1 MKNAT
6 VNIEDIRQ
14 FLYRE
19 ARLLDEK
26 KWEEWLTYYD
36 EDCPFWMPS
45 WDDDGQLISDPQ
57 REISLIYY
65 PDRRSLDAED
75 VTGLKPV
82 TEAADAQLLC
92 VVGERSVSL

>member
-45 WDDDGQLISDPQ
+45 WDDDGQLISDH
-57 REISLIYY
+57 S
-65 PDRRSLDAED
+65 
-75 VTGLKPV
+75 
-82 TEAADAQLLC
+82 
-92 VVGERSVSL
+92 

>member
-26 KWEEWLTYYD
+26 KWEE
-36 EDCPFWMPS
+36 FKK
-45 WDDDGQLISDPQ
+45 
-57 REISLIYY
+57 
-65 PDRRSLDAED
+65 D
-75 VTGLKPV
+75 VKK
-82 TEAADAQLLC
+82 AM
-92 VVGERSVSL
+92 R